1 MSTKLQ
7 QVKALL
13 QGIRDDDALYGELR
27 ALLEKQRLN
36 MIRRD
41 ADGLQAVNE
50 EIQQHYEKLNEGTH
64 QRRSLL
70 EQLGVSANRAGIEQV
85 LSWLPAAQKKAA
97 QGWWKV
103 LERKVESCKAYNE
116 KNGDL
121 LIRQY
126 EFIQSFLGTEPDF
139 IYQR

>member
-13 QGIRDDDALYGELR
+13 QGIRDDDALYAELR
-27 ALLEKQRLN
+27 VLLERQRLS
-36 MIRRD
+36 MIRRNPEE
-41 ADGLQAVNE
+41 LLAVNE
-50 EIQQHYEKLNEGTH
+50 EIQQRYEQLSNSSR
-64 QRRSLL
+64 QRRALL
-70 EQLGVSANRAGIEQV
+70 QQLGVSANRAGIEEV
-85 LSWLPAAQKKAA
+85 LSWLPAAQKNAA
-97 QGWWKV
+97 QGWWKL

-116 KNGDL
+116 KNGEL
-121 LIRQY
+121 LIHQY

>member
-13 QGIRDDDALYGELR
+13 QGIRDDDALYVELR

-41 ADGLQAVNE
+41 ADGLLVVNE
-50 EIQQHYEKLNEGTH
+50 EIEKHYERLSEGTR

-70 EQLGVSANRAGIEQV
+70 EQLGVGANRSGLEQV
-85 LSWLPAAQKKAA
+85 LSWLPATQKKAA
-97 QGWWKV
+97 QGWWKT

>member
-1 MSTKLQ
+1 MSTKLL

-13 QGIRDDDALYGELR
+13 QGIRDDDALYVELR
-27 ALLEKQRLN
+27 ALLEQQRLG

-41 ADGLQAVNE
+41 AEGLQTINE
-50 EIQQHYEKLNEGTH
+50 EIQQRYERLSEGT
-64 QRRSLL
+64 QYRRSLL

-85 LSWLPAAQKKAA
+85 LSWLPAAQKSAA
-97 QGWWKV
+97 QRWWAL
-103 LERKVESCKAYNE
+103 LERKVENCKAYNE
-116 KNGDL
+116 KNGEL

-126 EFIQSFLGTEPDF
+126 EFIQSFLGTGPDF